1 MSLQSEE
8 YRHRGVIYIA
18 YDEGRAALC
27 EFGCNAGRPDDAMG
41 VQDDRRDIV
50 EWYSPGGAIRLT
62 NDEESPVGRDAGVVR
77 RDVDYPVQSLL
88 PLAVPKLGVIVT
100 P

>member
-1 MSLQSEE
+1 MISVADHERSTALREL
-8 YRHRGVIYIA
+8 
-18 YDEGRAALC
+18 GRYP
-27 EFGCNAGRPDDAMG
+27 GRPGDAMG

-62 NDEESPVGRDAGVVR
+62 NDKESPVGRDAGVVG
-77 RDVDYPVQSLL
+77 RDVDYPFQVLL
-88 PLAVPKLGVIVT
+88 PLAALKLSLTVT